1 MLFIYEEA
9 HMEDL
14 SFFCG
19 AVDNDLY
26 MQYADRA
33 CKAFLGNRADKQITD
48 IMMEFDADFF
58 KDACE
63 RVLISGFEEDMLISL
78 ERPDGVFS
86 PFHINLSLSEDS
98 GVRSVQFRASDVYLS
113 EERSREFKSRLFEY
127 EDFVTG
133 MGFFLFK
140 YNRDS
145 GNISFFSYENNEK
158 KILFDNLLSA
168 WVDVQIEQF
177 VPEDDKAKVAS
188 FQSILESSVENC
200 SVTFHTSFFSD
211 DETTKLMQFSGT
223 NVISQGGERFI
234 NGFVMNV
241 KEDSKTP
248 VISAMASSDK
258 DQATGVYDKEA
269 IKAYTI
275 KTLSE
280 MKDDEWV
287 WIAIF
292 DIDEFKEVN
301 DNYGRSFGD
310 EVIRALSKCILR
322 AVGSSG
328 AVGRFGGDQFF
339 MCVSGMEE
347 NDIRGLFTEVKKNFE
362 WEVRSIQSDSH
373 LTLTIGTVSAP
384 LNGTDYD
391 VLFEKLW
398 KALYIGK
405 AKGRNRYII
414 YREEMHASFEL
425 PKADSAAKNMKGQTQ
440 LLAVMISDVTEGI
453 IGLGR
458 GAVTPALKELSDVM
472 LLDGIRIFSG
482 PGLPCVYSTAEDG
495 NDAMPEEVA
504 EGIMNSYS
512 FDQNGIM
519 MIDRVEFCQEKDPL
533 IYEWA
538 NERRIGAVAFYL
550 EKGREGKPERVFSF
564 EHVLKSNNRRWGAED
579 ANYLLIFSKL
589 IALALREYYA
599 DGEAI

>member
-1 MLFIYEEA
+1 MHSVSRGI

-19 AVDNDLY
+19 AVDSDLY
-26 MQYADRA
+26 LQFSDRA
-33 CKAFLGNRADKQITD
+33 CKKFLGDRVDGPLSD
-48 IMMEFDADFF
+48 IMMEFDADLF
-58 KDACE
+58 KDAVE
-63 RVLISGFEEDMLISL
+63 RVLMSGFEEDMLISL
-78 ERPDGVFS
+78 ERPDGLLS

-98 GVRSVQFRASDVYLS
+98 GVRSVQFKASDVYLS
-113 EERSREFKSRLFEY
+113 EERTKEYKARLREY
-127 EDFVTG
+127 EDFITG

-145 GNISFFSYENNEK
+145 GNITFFCYENNER
-158 KILFDNLLSA
+158 KILFDDLLSV
-168 WVDVQIEQF
+168 WVQDEIAKF

-188 FQSILESSVENC
+188 FQSILESTADNC
-200 SVTFHTSFFSD
+200 SVAFHTSFFSG
-211 DETTKLMQFSGT
+211 DESTKMMQLTGT
-223 NVISQGGERFI
+223 NVIAQGGERYI
-234 NGFVMNV
+234 NGYVMNI
-241 KEDSKTP
+241 KEDSKAP
-248 VISAMASSDK
+248 VISTMAARDR
-258 DQATGVYDKEA
+258 DQATGVYDKDA
-269 IKAYTI
+269 IKAYTV

-292 DIDEFKEVN
+292 DIDEFREVN

-310 EVIRALSKCILR
+310 EVIRALSKCILQS
-322 AVGSSG
+322 VGSSG

-362 WEVRSIQSDSH
+362 WEVLSIRSECH

-391 VLFEKLW
+391 VLFEKLQ

-414 YREEMHASFEL
+414 YREEMHGSFEL
-425 PKADSAAKNMKGQTQ
+425 PKAEVAGKYMKGQTQ
-440 LLAVMISDVTEGI
+440 LLAVMITDVTEGI
-453 IGLGR
+453 IALGK
-458 GAVTPALKELSDVM
+458 GAVAPALKELSDVM
-472 LLDGIRIFSG
+472 LLDGIRVFSG
-482 PGLPCVYSTAEDG
+482 PGLPCVYSSAEDG
-495 NDAMPEEVA
+495 NDALPEEVA
-504 EGIMNSYS
+504 EAIVNSHS
-512 FDQNGIM
+512 FDQNGMM
-519 MIDRVEFCQEKDPL
+519 MIDRVELCQEKDPL

-538 NERRIGAVAFYL
+538 NERRIGAVAFFA
-550 EKGREGKPERVFSF
+550 EKGREGKPDRVLSF
-564 EHVLKSNNRRWGAED
+564 EHALKSNNRRWGAED

-589 IALALREYYA
+589 MALALREYYI